1 MSLPLFSHRSRIIAC
16 IAALFLIGTG
26 CTSKYGPQMTTVN
39 YYPQCYQPIS
49 ELRQDE
55 NSAGKSAA
63 VGAGMG
69 ALLGALVGGLATG
82 KAEGALIGAAAGG
95 ATGAV
100 AGHAYGKNKQDR
112 ADKQK
117 MQAYLSQLDGES
129 GAMDRATAA
138 AKVATKCYDQQ
149 FQLAA
154 AGFKSGQLTRQDFS
168 NRYTEIRTG
177 LEETARILN
186 NTATTMAQKDA
197 QYQAVLAADQE
208 DAGTQY
214 QNAPSHKAQAP
225 KASTSKASAPKASAS
240 KPMPVATPVA
250 QQTQKWNNSRESLEE
265 TRQEVEQR
273 RRGYDDTVN
282 VLLGDAGPSV

>member
-1 MSLPLFSHRSRIIAC
+1 MSLPLFSHRGHIIAC

-95 ATGAV
+95 ATGAI

-117 MQAYLSQLDGES
+117 TQAYLSQLDGES

-149 FQLAA
+149 FQQAA

-186 NTATTMAQKDA
+186 NTATTMAQKDS
-197 QYQAVLAADQE
+197 QYQEVLAADQE
-208 DAGTQY
+208 DAAAQY
-214 QNAPSHKAQAP
+214 QNAPAP
-225 KASTSKASAPKASAS
+225 KAKAPKRATKASAS
-240 KPMPVATPVA
+240 KPVPVATPVA

-282 VLLGDAGPSV
+282 VLLGDAGSSV